1 MVRSLGLGTGAGAG
15 SAEEPGERAARL
27 ALAAWCLQLV
37 EQGITGTF
45 NAIGDSLPMHELLAC
60 CRSVS
65 GSDARFTWVDDRTLL
80 DAKIEAWS
88 ELPLWIPEHDPA
100 FGGMLLGSNARARAA
115 GLHTRPLADTVRDTL
130 SWAPSRT
137 RSTGS
142 FPNRCWCRPSCWP
155 RWPPS
160 SRRRR

>member
-1 MVRSLGLGTGAGAG
+1 MPLRVASGGEVLGPGRPERPVQFIDVRD
-15 SAEEPGERAARL
+15 
-27 ALAAWCLQLV
+27 LAAWCLQLV

-115 GLHTRPLADTVRDTL
+115 ALHTRPLADTVRDTL
-130 SWAPSRT
+130 SWAQSPEGQAARSPHAMSLQREAELLAAAASR
-137 RSTGS
+137 
-142 FPNRCWCRPSCWP
+142 
-155 RWPPS
+155 
-160 SRRRR
+160 